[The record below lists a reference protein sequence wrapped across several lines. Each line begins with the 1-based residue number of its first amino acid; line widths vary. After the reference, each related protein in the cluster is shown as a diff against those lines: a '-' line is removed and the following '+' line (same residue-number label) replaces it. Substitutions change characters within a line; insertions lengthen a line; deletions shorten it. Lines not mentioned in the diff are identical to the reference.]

1 MSLRSVQAVSWAAN
15 FSVLVMLL
23 RSHTESL
30 SQVCSSQISRG
41 KRAFSRYGKSNFVR
55 NKPPVQLTVGLLLI
69 TIFHLCLLWGIR
81 LTQGMPTSCGRAD
94 PIPADYTACRGHLS
108 EADTQLT
115 QFTWLILPNNCSAFI
130 SLDSNFKPSIAF
142 LNVS

>member
-69 TIFHLCLLWGIR
+69 SIFHLCLLWGIR

-94 PIPADYTACRGHLS
+94 LIPADYTACRGHLS
-108 EADTQLT
+108 EADTYLSS
-115 QFTWLILPNNCSAFI
+115 FIGGYGLRILAAGAIAEFVCS
-130 SLDSNFKPSIAF
+130 LVKTLRNR
-142 LNVS
+142 

>member
-55 NKPPVQLTVGLLLI
+55 NKPPVQLTVELLLI
-69 TIFHLCLLWGIR
+69 TIFHLCLLSLMVTGFGSSPLAQSLRSYAHSCR
-81 LTQGMPTSCGRAD
+81 LLA
-94 PIPADYTACRGHLS
+94 
-108 EADTQLT
+108 
-115 QFTWLILPNNCSAFI
+115 
-130 SLDSNFKPSIAF
+130 
-142 LNVS
+142 V